1 MKNIG
6 SYIQESQIFEAE
18 KENLKLSKE
27 DQKQLQEIL
36 QRAITA
42 FYNDDEDRD
51 IEDFIKDTFADY
63 GWSDKLMSGF
73 IDMCKQIV
81 DKSDKLL
88 NKVDKTNES
97 FESEDFDILF
107 EANRKEKKARRDRE
121 RAAAEAE
128 GRESNTNWFQDLWDH
143 PEDTLKKTAKD
154 AEKGAEKAIDNY
166 QKQKSAREAAEKAQD
181 ERNKEVLKHVAQDG
195 RIYQDLEDGTY
206 YSSKKE
212 LEEGIKKRK
221 DKEWQEEWNNSQKR
235 ASNIIKNNQ
244 DTHRVEVKPGQYKNL
259 SGKEWD
265 EYLKEHPR
273 QAARVKKQE
282 EEHKYT
288 LPSRKFVKGDD
299 RYYSE
304 KDGEEEHTHIQNH
317 YETSTPWCNFLKNGG
332 PEKVALGAAIIG
344 AVALTTA
351 VAVHTARKQN
361 EKFLAGLKARSEQ
374 ADDPRIRKEYE
385 KHYQD
390 ALKAMYKDNG
400 KVRMDP
406 DFSKIPEESRK
417 SFIKIYDSGKDLRKM
432 GKEYI
437 KKNGSE
443 FLEYD
448 RDHTAS
454 STKKEPKEQVV
465 KAKDGSEI
473 HARRKKSGH
482 GMTYVRTKNG
492 KEVGYATKDD
502 FRRARQN
509 EGMISLKD
517 ALLESFEI

>member
-6 SYIQESQIFEAE
+6 SYIQESQMFEAE

-51 IEDFIKDTFADY
+51 IEEFIKDTFADY

-73 IDMCKQIV
+73 IDICKQIV
-81 DKSDKLL
+81 DKSDKYVEKLS
-88 NKVDKTNES
+88 KTDKDVNES
-97 FESEDFDILF
+97 L
-107 EANRKEKKARRDRE
+107 
-121 RAAAEAE
+121 
-128 GRESNTNWFQDLWDH
+128 GDLI
-143 PEDTLKKTAKD
+143 
-154 AEKGAEKAIDNY
+154 AEKDGEGLKKAIDAVDSGLGKLVDAGVFGDNA
-166 QKQKSAREAAEKAQD
+166 KNKRAVNKALGNTAADKAKKGVD
-181 ERNKEVLKHVAQDG
+181 NVVSTKTAVEDAHKAEVKRNAEMANNIGRDG
-195 RIYQDLEDGTY
+195 KFHQDLVTGKY
-206 YSSKKE
+206 YKSEEELNRAVGRRKMEEFDKEYEEAVKKE
-212 LEEGIKKRK
+212 TDIK
-221 DKEWQEEWNNSQKR
+221 
-235 ASNIIKNNQ
+235 KNNQ
-244 DTHRVEVKPGQYKNL
+244 DTYQIQTSPGKWKDVSKEEYEKAKKENPRTAKKTERSSIDPHEYKIPT
-259 SGKEWD
+259 SRD
-265 EYLKEHPR
+265 T
-273 QAARVKKQE
+273 
-282 EEHKYT
+282 KY
-288 LPSRKFVKGDD
+288 G
-299 RYYSE
+299 YE
-304 KDGEEEHTHIQNH
+304 KDGEITHTHLQRH
-317 YETSTPWCNFLKNGG
+317 YEMETPWCRFLTSGG
-332 PEKVALGAAIIG
+332 PQKVALGAAIVG

-385 KHYQD
+385 KYYQD

-417 SFIKIYDSGKDLRKM
+417 SFVKIYGSGKDLRKM

-454 STKKEPKEQVV
+454 STKKEPKEQVA

-509 EGMISLKD
+509 EGMISLRD

>member
-6 SYIQESQIFEAE
+6 NYIQESQMFEAE

-81 DKSDKLL
+81 DKSDKILS
-88 NKVDKTNES
+88 KTDKTNEA
-97 FESEDFDILF
+97 FEYDDLGFVF
-107 EANRKEKKARRDRE
+107 EKTKEQKQIARD
-121 RAAAEAE
+121 AAIAQGKEIA
-128 GRESNTNWFQDLWDH
+128 
-143 PEDTLKKTAKD
+143 PEDRTLGDWWELGKDKAK
-154 AEKGAEKAIDNY
+154 KGAEAVGKEV
-166 QKQKSAREAAEKAQD
+166 QKQYNNIQNNKKAKEAADKAEE
-181 ERNKEVLKHVAQDG
+181 ERNREILKHVASDG

-235 ASNIIKNNQ
+235 ASDIIKNNQ

-288 LPSRKFVKGDD
+288 LPGRKFVKGND

-332 PEKVALGAAIIG
+332 PEKVALGAAIVG
-344 AVALTTA
+344 TVALTTA

-400 KVRMDP
+400 KVRIDP